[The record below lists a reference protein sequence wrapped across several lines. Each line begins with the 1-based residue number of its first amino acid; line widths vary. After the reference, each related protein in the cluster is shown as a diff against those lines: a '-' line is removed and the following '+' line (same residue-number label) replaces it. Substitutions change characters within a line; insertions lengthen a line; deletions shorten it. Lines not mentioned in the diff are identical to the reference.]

1 MISTVRGLEC
11 KLMTFLA
18 SLIYGNSY
26 SSWTLSSMDIICG
39 GRFCVVHHFGRSLAI
54 VGCGRCGVWK
64 ACLRGLWE
72 AFLCGHET
80 RVCVRFRSKLCVVT
94 WEVCMSAV
102 CGVGYYI
109 GNEHSSPERGGLD
122 PSSPRGQILPPTVW
136 TRCSTTVRET
146 CHRG

>member
-1 MISTVRGLEC
+1 MWGAFLCDISLWKEC
-11 KLMTFLA
+11 L
-18 SLIYGNSY
+18 
-26 SSWTLSSMDIICG
+26 
-39 GRFCVVHHFGRSLAI
+39 
-54 VGCGRCGVWK
+54 CGRCGVWK
-64 ACLRGLWE
+64 ACLCGLWE

-80 RVCVRFRSKLCVVT
+80 HVCMVFRSKLCVVT

-109 GNEHSSPERGGLD
+109 GNEHSSPERGGSD
-122 PSSPRGQILPPTVW
+122 PSSPRGQIFPPTVW